1 MFYRADQDHG
11 LKHNPFK
18 ALVAPRPIGWIST
31 RDRNGG
37 FNLAPFSYFN
47 AITDYPPTVVF
58 GCNGPH
64 PEGDTKDTAANARDT
79 GEFVVNM
86 ATWELREQMNRSSAH
101 VPRDVDEFREA
112 GLTALESEMVSAPR
126 VKESPVNLECR
137 LVQVIQLRS
146 SNPKITNNMV
156 IGEVVGIH
164 IDERIIKDGMIDMPT
179 YRPIARLGY
188 MDYTVVEKVF
198 TMDRPD

>member
-1 MFYRADQDHG
+1 
-11 LKHNPFK
+11 
-18 ALVAPRPIGWIST
+18 
-31 RDRNGG
+31 
-37 FNLAPFSYFN
+37 
-47 AITDYPPTVVF
+47 
-58 GCNGPH
+58 
-64 PEGDTKDTAANARDT
+64 
-79 GEFVVNM
+79 
-86 ATWELREQMNRSSAH
+86 MNRSSAH